1 MDSSKVASGTII
13 VVITTVN
20 GLTCVAAPFPS
31 LDVVGGFPPVDTTAR
46 DNVTTTHSALA
57 VTITVVSAAFHD

>member
-1 MDSSKVASGTII
+1 MPTAVPGLTGAITMDSSKVASGTII

-31 LDVVGGFPPVDTTAR
+31 L
-46 DNVTTTHSALA
+46 A
-57 VTITVVSAAFHD
+57 VTLTVVSAAFHD